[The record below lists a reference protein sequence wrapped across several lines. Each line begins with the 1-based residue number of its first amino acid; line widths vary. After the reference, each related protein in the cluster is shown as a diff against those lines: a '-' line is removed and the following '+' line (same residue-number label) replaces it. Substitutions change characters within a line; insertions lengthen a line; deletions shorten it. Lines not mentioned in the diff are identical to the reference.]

1 MPEPEQIQMLA
12 RPKSIEQLRQLQ
24 RDLFELSKPFVRAK
38 CDILARSLPSMI
50 RYPDG
55 RIEAIYD
62 QETTD
67 ALAYWDALW
76 KEQSDAILARNHFCT
91 VNGLD
96 LPEPTEADNE

>member
-38 CDILARSLPSMI
+38 CDVLATSLPTYRYWPGTGEFEIIHDVQTLIDLARI
-50 RYPDG
+50 
-55 RIEAIYD
+55 D
-62 QETTD
+62 QVWTE
-67 ALAYWDALW
+67 
-76 KEQSDAILARNHFCT
+76 ARNHFCT

-96 LPEPTEADNE
+96 LPEPKDTDNG

>member
-1 MPEPEQIQMLA
+1 MQQIRP

-76 KEQSDAILARNHFCT
+76 KEQSNHFCT

-96 LPEPTEADNE
+96 LPEPTEADNG